1 MSSSA
6 SHESADLNPARVD
19 AIDALRGA
27 ALVWMTVYH
36 FCFDLFYFRLLA
48 TDFYRDPVW
57 TVQRTVIL
65 SLFLACA
72 GASQAMAHELALPW
86 SRFWRRWAQVALCA
100 ALVSLGSWLMF
111 PRSFIYFGVLHALL
125 ALMLLA
131 RLTAGQGVRRLLLW
145 ALGLLLASA
154 LLRPLVQASPWAA
167 AFDTPLLNWLG
178 LFGRK
183 PVTEDHVP
191 LLPWAVPVLLGLAG
205 ARWLR
210 QSGHAALRW
219 QAQGRWRWLTWAG
232 RNSLSWYMLHQPIL
246 IGTLLAAGHLLR

>member
-6 SHESADLNPARVD
+6 LNEAESRRNARVD
-19 AIDALRGA
+19 LIDALRGA
-27 ALVWMTVYH
+27 ALLWMTIYH
-36 FCFDLFYFRLLA
+36 FCFDLFHFRLLA

-86 SRFWRRWAQVALCA
+86 PRFWRRWAQVALCA
-100 ALVSLGSWLMF
+100 AMVSLGSWLMF

-125 ALMLLA
+125 PLMLLA
-131 RLTAGQGVRRLLLW
+131 RLAAGQGVRRLLLW
-145 ALGLLLASA
+145 ALALLLVTA
-154 LLRPLVQASPWAA
+154 LLRPMIQASPWAA
-167 AFDTPLLNWLG
+167 AFDAPALNWLG

-191 LLPWAVPVLLGLAG
+191 LLPWVVPVLLGLAG
-205 ARWLR
+205 ARWMQR
-210 QSGHAALRW
+210 SGHRALRW
-219 QAQGRWRWLTWAG
+219 PARGRWRWLAWAG

-246 IGTLLAAGHLLR
+246 IGLLLAAGHLLR